1 MIHTRKGRYS
11 IQAEDGTFL
20 LKEDGT
26 IREFNNDYEAI
37 GVIEDL
43 PADVEYTL
51 HPPMHVF
58 KKKASVTV

>member
-1 MIHTRKGRYS
+1 MIHTRKGRYT
-11 IQAEDGTFL
+11 IQS
-20 LKEDGT
+20 EDGT

-51 HPPMHVF
+51 HPPTHVF
-58 KKKASVTV
+58 KKKVELME